1 MIPGFPGLA
10 VVGSKN
16 VYALRG
22 HAKIVFSTNYQAGFS
37 SDFSDDFAM
46 SAGARLRLKRRM
58 RGRATLRL
66 SGWGVWGGYYRMT
79 GKASISVTGTGTL
92 RGKWTNSGIATLRIT
107 GRGRMAVP
115 MRGRATISI
124 SGTAAR
130 PKVNHSMKGLAQL
143 VITGRGRAT
152 GIASMRGKATLTLSG
167 MGYLASD
174 FSDDFSTDF
183 G

>member
-1 MIPGFPGLA
+1 MIPGFPGVA
-10 VVGSKN
+10 IVGSKN

-22 HAKIVFSTNYQAGFS
+22 RSSIVFSTNYQAGFS

-58 RGRATLRL
+58 RGRATLRMTG
-66 SGWGVWGGYYRMT
+66 SAVWGGYYRMT
-79 GKASISVTGTGTL
+79 GRASLTLSGAGTM
-92 RGKWTNSGIATLRIT
+92 RGKWSASGNAALSLTAS
-107 GRGRMAVP
+107 GRMALP
-115 MRGRATISI
+115 MRGRAALVLTAS
-124 SGTAAR
+124 AAR
-130 PKVNHSMKGLAQL
+130 PRVNHSLKGIVQL
-143 VITGRGRAT
+143 VITGTGRAT

-167 MGYLASD
+167 VGYLASD